1 MRIDEFQDFL
11 YTDLAW
17 RKKEISQ
24 LFMVL
29 QTTDTKEVVGK
40 SMILLLYAHWEGFI
54 KKSSKYYLKYV
65 SDKNIKI
72 KELTR
77 NFEALMLKKFAREC
91 IEKDSK
97 NLVKEFALMDKQR
110 KAESRPFNIKID
122 IDNEFDAEF
131 IDTQYNLSSKVLANI
146 IQIIGIE
153 YNNAIKTR
161 KQFVDINLLKNRN
174 AIGHGSQVN
183 NVSGDTPS
191 PLEFEQIV
199 KLKDFIVL
207 MLDYF
212 STILIKYVEAEFYLV
227 SNEIERKRLEE
238 NQERKLSEKLMQME
252 K

>member
-1 MRIDEFQDFL
+1 MRVDEFQDFL

-54 KKSSKYYLKYV
+54 KKSSKCYLKFV
-65 SDKNIKI
+65 SDKNIKV
-72 KELTR
+72 KELTH

-122 IDNEFDAEF
+122 IDDEFDAEF

-146 IQIIGIE
+146 IQIIGRFLWQK
-153 YNNAIKTR
+153 YLPTK
-161 KQFVDINLLKNRN
+161 NL
-174 AIGHGSQVN
+174 S
-183 NVSGDTPS
+183 
-191 PLEFEQIV
+191 
-199 KLKDFIVL
+199 
-207 MLDYF
+207 Y
-212 STILIKYVEAEFYLV
+212 
-227 SNEIERKRLEE
+227 
-238 NQERKLSEKLMQME
+238 SEKKFTTKVESHFQIQTVLFWTAV
-252 K
+252 